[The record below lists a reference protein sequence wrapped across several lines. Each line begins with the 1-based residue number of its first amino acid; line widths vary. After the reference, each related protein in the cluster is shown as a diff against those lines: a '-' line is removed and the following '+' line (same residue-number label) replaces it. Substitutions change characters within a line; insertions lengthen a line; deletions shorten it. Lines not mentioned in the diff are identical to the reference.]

1 MSIVGKNISYEINGA
16 KILEDIDFKLNQNEI
31 VSILGPNGAGKSTL
45 LGLLAG
51 DILPTSGKVFYQGR
65 ELESISIQDRAFL
78 RSVMSQSQQI
88 IFDYSVKEIIEMG
101 WIERGIAKYSGNFS
115 EAVTN
120 IADECDLKKLLHRK
134 FNVLS
139 GGEQRRVHYARTI
152 LQLWRHSN
160 SNDERFMFL
169 DEPTA
174 NLDLYYELKLMN
186 SIKEKAKEGYGIG
199 LIVHDLNLASIF
211 SDKVLLLKNGECISY
226 GEPSKVLTA
235 KKLTEVYGI
244 PMKVNDR
251 TKRIT
256 YY

>member
-1 MSIVGKNISYEINGA
+1 
-16 KILEDIDFKLNQNEI
+16 
-31 VSILGPNGAGKSTL
+31 
-45 LGLLAG
+45 
-51 DILPTSGKVFYQGR
+51 
-65 ELESISIQDRAFL
+65 
-78 RSVMSQSQQI
+78 
-88 IFDYSVKEIIEMG
+88 
-101 WIERGIAKYSGNFS
+101 
-115 EAVTN
+115 
-120 IADECDLKKLLHRK
+120 
-134 FNVLS
+134 
-139 GGEQRRVHYARTI
+139 
-152 LQLWRHSN
+152 
-160 SNDERFMFL
+160 MFL